1 MEATTMNTNLSKPGI
16 ALAAVTL
23 MVGVLVGGTA
33 LAIAPME
40 TSLSGGQEVPP
51 VKSLA
56 KGTSSIVVNDD
67 KTVSGT
73 IKTSGIKGTAAHI
86 HQGATGI
93 NGPHIVVLTMSSAD
107 EWVIPPGS
115 KLTDEQY
122 QSLKEGNLYINVHSA
137 AHKDGEIRAQ
147 LKP

>member
-1 MEATTMNTNLSKPGI
+1 MNINLSKPGI

-40 TSLSGGQEVPP
+40 TSLTGAQEVPP
-51 VKSLA
+51 VKSIA
-56 KGTSSIVVNDD
+56 TGTSTITVNDD

-73 IKTSGIKGTAAHI
+73 IKTTGIKGTAAHI

-107 EWVIPPGS
+107 EWTIPPGS

-122 QSLKEGNLYINVHSA
+122 QSLKDGNLYINVHSA
-137 AHKDGEIRAQ
+137 SHKDGEIRAQ
-147 LKP
+147 LKQ

>member
-1 MEATTMNTNLSKPGI
+1 MNTNLSKPGI

-115 KLTDEQY
+115 KLTDKQY

>member
-1 MEATTMNTNLSKPGI
+1 MKTNLSKPGF

-23 MVGVLVGGTA
+23 MVGVFVGGTA
-33 LAIAPME
+33 LAMAPIE

-56 KGTSSIVVNDD
+56 TGTSSILVKDD

-73 IKTSGIKGTAAHI
+73 IKTLGIKGTVAHI
-86 HQGATGI
+86 HQGATGM
-93 NGPHIVVLTMSSAD
+93 NGPHIVDLTMLSDD
-107 EWVIPPGS
+107 EWGIPPGTR
-115 KLTDEQY
+115 LTDEQY
-122 QSLKEGNLYINVHSA
+122 QSLKDGNLYINVHSA
-137 AHKDGEIRAQ
+137 EHKGGEIRAQ

>member
-1 MEATTMNTNLSKPGI
+1 MEETTLNTTLSKPGI
-16 ALAAVTL
+16 ALATVTL
-23 MVGVLVGGTA
+23 LVGVLVGGTA

-40 TSLSGGQEVPP
+40 TSLTGSQEVPP

-56 KGTSSIVVNDD
+56 TGTSTIVVKDD
-67 KTVSGT
+67 KTVSGG
-73 IKTSGIKGTAAHI
+73 IKTTGIKGTAAHI
-86 HQGATGI
+86 HQGATGM
-93 NGPHIVVLTMSSAD
+93 NGPHIVVLTMSTAD

-115 KLTDEQY
+115 RLTDAEY
-122 QSLKEGNLYINVHSA
+122 QSLKDGNLYINVHSA